1 LGFVDS
7 MQGRQTTLK
16 GCLIVGLGMLLGTL
30 ACVSVIYIAV
40 DTSCVSSANTWLP
53 DYSGSQLVSEEHSW
67 LRSFGIGETTR
78 ILYTTDTSGIV
89 SRWYTRQDILN
100 ESQGKSRDGQIAQLR
115 WAVGRDQNTDGA
127 VIALVSRCAPELA
140 LGGS

>member
-1 LGFVDS
+1 MGFVDS
-7 MQGRQTTLK
+7 MQGRRTTSK

-30 ACVSVIYIAV
+30 ACISVIYFAV
-40 DTSCVSSANTWLP
+40 DNSCVSSANTWLP
-53 DYSGSQLVSEEHSW
+53 DYAGSQLVSEEHSW
-67 LRSFGIGETTR
+67 LRPFGIGETTR
-78 ILYTTDTSGIV
+78 ILYTTNAFDTV

-115 WAVGRDQNTDGA
+115 WATGRDQNTDGT